1 MGFPFCGGVN
11 APGNPACR
19 VFEGEKMS
27 GQFRFERLPFMS
39 SAEDHQDGPG
49 AFEQPRFLSRREHS

>member
-1 MGFPFCGGVN
+1 VN